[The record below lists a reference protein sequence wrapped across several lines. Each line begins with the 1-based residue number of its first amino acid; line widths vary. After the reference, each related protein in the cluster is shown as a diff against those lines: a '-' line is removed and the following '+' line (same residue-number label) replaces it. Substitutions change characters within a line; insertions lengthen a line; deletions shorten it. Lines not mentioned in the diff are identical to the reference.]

1 MENKQW
7 QKLSADDLWIKC
19 SFKEDCYS
27 IWLTDLC
34 QLYTEELDADD
45 LRWRAKKAK
54 LPVDI
59 EEQSNLTTILRRLS
73 ESVENGELTI
83 PSSSNKSRHMDV
95 TAMVHL
101 PKPLPD
107 VNWVFKLELQE
118 DDKFREAVSKPL
130 LIRIDTFEEREDD
143 LVHRLHDKDHAI
155 EKLMDTLE
163 KYSVDL
169 AEVFPSLAAHSSAR
183 QAGGRR
189 HAATHIPAL
198 QTFDKATWLES
209 IASGK
214 RYERPTLV
222 NSRTE
227 SGTFDTVV
235 PRTTPRVSN
244 THVNVRI
251 P

>member
-7 QKLSADDLWIKC
+7 QKLPVDDLWIKC

-45 LRWRAKKAK
+45 LRWRARKAK

-59 EEQSNLTTILRRLS
+59 EEQSNLTTILKRLS
-73 ESVENGELTI
+73 ESVMNGELTI
-83 PSSSNKSRHMDV
+83 PSSSNTSRHMDI
-95 TAMVHL
+95 AAKVHL

-107 VNWVFKLELQE
+107 ADWVFKLELQE
-118 DDKFREAVSKPL
+118 DAKFREAVSKPL
-130 LIRIDTFEEREDD
+130 LTRIETFEEREDD

-169 AEVFPSLAAHSSAR
+169 ADVFPSLAAHSSAR
-183 QAGGRR
+183 QTGGRR
-189 HAATHIPAL
+189 HAAAHIPAL
-198 QTFDKATWLES
+198 QTFNKETWLES
-209 IASGK
+209 IANGK

-227 SGTFDTVV
+227 SGTFEAVV
-235 PRTTPRVSN
+235 PRTASKVCRT
-244 THVNVRI
+244 
-251 P
+251 